1 MATDEKQSTTAA
13 AASAAAAAVVKTRQY
28 LQKYP
33 AHMDQQ
39 LGVAGCDV
47 VLVLGTSSKAY
58 AIQ

>member
-13 AASAAAAAVVKTRQY
+13 AAAAAVVKTRQN

-39 LGVAGCDV
+39 LVVAGCDV
-47 VLVLGTSSKAY
+47 VLVLGTS
-58 AIQ
+58 Q